1 MSTKLVL
8 QSVLALGVF
17 LMSNSTK
24 FSCDQIFWNS
34 IVSVLTWCAY
44 LTVWTEAFHAADN
57 QKYPRVM
64 NVLSLFHIVNDFTL
78 PRIKHKQPFILL

>member
-64 NVLSLFHIVNDFTL
+64 NVLSVSYC
-78 PRIKHKQPFILL
+78 